1 MRADR
6 TLRIYVNFYQNAEIL
21 ILILTFIKPKRKS
34 KPSKGHR
41 HMRVHRMNEIF
52 IIRIS
57 SLFGHKRVL
66 SGYEVI
72 QCLVIGTLRGDPHE
86 LRSFNALLPHF

>member
-1 MRADR
+1 
-6 TLRIYVNFYQNAEIL
+6 
-21 ILILTFIKPKRKS
+21 
-34 KPSKGHR
+34 
-41 HMRVHRMNEIF
+41 MNEIF

-72 QCLVIGTLRGDPHE
+72 QCLVIGTLRGVLAPM
-86 LRSFNALLPHF
+86 RSDQPINDAKVSIIYDAKVLVP

>member
-1 MRADR
+1 MMVGRMD
-6 TLRIYVNFYQNAEIL
+6 EIL
-21 ILILTFIKPKRKS
+21 
-34 KPSKGHR
+34 
-41 HMRVHRMNEIF
+41 

-57 SLFGHKRVL
+57 SLFGHKRPL

-86 LRSFNALLPHF
+86 LRSANDAKVLCYHI